1 MQCKHKAEQ
10 LYLASFWGDFNE
22 MASKGN
28 PQNKGI
34 SITEGK
40 IKSFDIIRGYDIM
53 STRNK

>member
-1 MQCKHKAEQ
+1 MQYKHKAEQ
-10 LYLASFWGDFNE
+10 LSLASFWGDFNK

-34 SITEGK
+34 TEGK
-40 IKSFDIIRGYDIM
+40 TKSFDIIRGYDIM